1 MNTRSFPNR
10 RSVLR
15 VEELN
20 ARSLPAVLNPAAV
33 IGDTALVS
41 SAGDEPADDT
51 TFACDVVD
59 TTSDAPADG
68 SKDLVMIDEGGLVP
82 NTLFRPIFWSG
93 SSGDVGTEANPDDQ
107 APTDGDVTAIDV
119 DGVVDPTGD
128 VVDFTATMLFRSMS
142 FRGSPADGE
151 TDPATDGLVETDE
164 NGDPIQPVVCDFG
177 PISDPAGAD
186 GSIQVD
192 DGSAVPGDETG
203 DPGSDTKPDIFFRPI
218 NFSGLPADGETDPAT
233 DVTVETDANG
243 DPLEPIVCDF
253 GMFSGADGSEIE
265 ITSVDESGLAGEGDG
280 DWGRGTNPKYYF
292 RTLTGA
298 GISEDGAGNENVDGI
313 TETKDSTGLADDSSL
328 VSVDAGVP
336 VPGDESD
343 IPTVQTFGG
352 PGDDLNPTDGELDF
366 LAYSSMPPAES
377 GPVLQNFFVPLK
389 SESISEPVPAGT
401 PIDGSAWTF
410 FATKRDEVVTAPA
423 SASQATPV
431 TVTVP
436 ATQKPADA
444 TTATSRD
451 QSQSISLDS
460 SAVKKLLGDLSIEQQ

>member
-59 TTSDAPADG
+59 TTSDAPAEG

-107 APTDGDVTAIDV
+107 APTDGDVTAINV

-128 VVDFTATMLFRSMS
+128 VVDFTATMLFRSRS
-142 FRGSPADGE
+142 FRGSPADGA

-192 DGSAVPGDETG
+192 DGSAVPGDESA
-203 DPGSDTKPDIFFRPI
+203 DPGSDTKPDIFLDRK
-218 NFSGLPADGETDPAT
+218 
-233 DVTVETDANG
+233 
-243 DPLEPIVCDF
+243 
-253 GMFSGADGSEIE
+253 
-265 ITSVDESGLAGEGDG
+265 SV
-280 DWGRGTNPKYYF
+280 
-292 RTLTGA
+292 
-298 GISEDGAGNENVDGI
+298 V
-313 TETKDSTGLADDSSL
+313 
-328 VSVDAGVP
+328 
-336 VPGDESD
+336 
-343 IPTVQTFGG
+343 
-352 PGDDLNPTDGELDF
+352 
-366 LAYSSMPPAES
+366 
-377 GPVLQNFFVPLK
+377 
-389 SESISEPVPAGT
+389 
-401 PIDGSAWTF
+401 
-410 FATKRDEVVTAPA
+410 
-423 SASQATPV
+423 
-431 TVTVP
+431 
-436 ATQKPADA
+436 
-444 TTATSRD
+444 
-451 QSQSISLDS
+451 
-460 SAVKKLLGDLSIEQQ
+460 